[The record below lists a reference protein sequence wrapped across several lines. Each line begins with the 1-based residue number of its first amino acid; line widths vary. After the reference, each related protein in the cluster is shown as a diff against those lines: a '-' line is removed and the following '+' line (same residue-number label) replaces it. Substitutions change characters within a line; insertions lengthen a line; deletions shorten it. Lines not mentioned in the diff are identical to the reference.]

1 MNERMSVRKDDYKKR
16 MAIRTIALQLIDDCY
31 KGKPSKEAINDFL
44 LGTSQLRDKVSRN
57 ASAGN

>member
-1 MNERMSVRKDDYKKR
+1 MSVRKDDYKKR